1 MHDLTLKFQRE
12 YRRYVTF
19 LSMYSRVDMT
29 IKFSDYLARKLH
41 FIKIRTK
48 HDFASFVLKFYNDFL
63 YLMIEILWIPISR
76 FHLLLISCK

>member
-29 IKFSDYLARKLH
+29 IKFPDYLARKLH
-41 FIKIRTK
+41 FIRIRTK
-48 HDFASFVLKFYNDFL
+48 HDFASFVSKFYNDF
-63 YLMIEILWIPISR
+63 
-76 FHLLLISCK
+76 